1 MKILLVIANVL
12 FLLSCSSNSKK
23 EADTPKSKTNSESE
37 LIIEDSSTG
46 KGAKATKKPV
56 VIESNSKKT
65 DVAGGVSGSAPAAGP
80 YAAIN
85 QAIKNQDEEG
95 ILKEGSRILMQTPN
109 DVKAL
114 NAMAMVYYK
123 KGQLGLA
130 KSLLVKAQKITPTYE
145 VYSNLGI
152 LNLAADEKTEA
163 VKNFKKAI
171 ELNPNDLVSASNV
184 GSIYVKANDFEKA
197 VVALEVPYRRGSR
210 DYRLLSNYGVALV
223 GVGKFE
229 KADQVYKEALK
240 ENNNSKEVLFN
251 YAILLI
257 EHLRR
262 NQEGLDYLQKL
273 KFIGIPE
280 DSRSKIQE
288 LEVMA
293 RKEQK

>member
-1 MKILLVIANVL
+1 MKFLILVANL
-12 FLLSCSSNSKK
+12 IFIISCSSNTKK
-23 EADTPKSKTNSESE
+23 ENESSKAKVTTDSE
-37 LIIEDSSTG
+37 LIIEDSSVG
-46 KGAKATKKPV
+46 KGSKAIKKPV
-56 VIESNSKKT
+56 VIESPNKKT
-65 DVAGGVSGSAPAAGP
+65 DAAGATANSPSGP
-80 YAAIN
+80 YSQLN
-85 QAIKNQDEEG
+85 QLIKNQDEDA
-95 ILKEGSRILMQTPN
+95 ILKEGSRILMQNPS

-130 KSLLVKAQKITPTYE
+130 KSLLLKAQKSSPTYE

-152 LNLAADEKTEA
+152 LNLATDEKTEA

-171 ELNPNDLVSASNV
+171 EMNPNDLVSASNV

-197 VVALEVPYRRGSR
+197 VVALEIPYRRGSR
-210 DYRLLSNYGVALV
+210 DYRLLNNYAVALV
-223 GVGKFE
+223 GAGKFD

-251 YAILLI
+251 YSILLI
-257 EHLRR
+257 EHLKR
-262 NQEGLDYLQKL
+262 NQEGLDHLQKL
-273 KFIGIPE
+273 KFIGIPD

-288 LEVMA
+288 LEAMA

>member
-1 MKILLVIANVL
+1 MKILLIIANII
-12 FLLSCSSNSKK
+12 FLISCSSNSKK
-23 EADTPKSKTNSESE
+23 ENESAKVKASSENE
-37 LIIEDSSTG
+37 LIIEDSSVG
-46 KGAKATKKPV
+46 KGSKAIKKPMV
-56 VIESNSKKT
+56 VESNIKKT
-65 DVAGGVSGSAPAAGP
+65 EVSGTSAASTPTGP
-80 YAAIN
+80 YASLN

-123 KGQLGLA
+123 KGQLGLS
-130 KSLLVKAQKITPTYE
+130 KSLLLKAQKLSPSYE

-210 DYRLLSNYGVALV
+210 DYRLLSNYAVALV
-223 GVGKFE
+223 GTGKFE
-229 KADQVYKEALK
+229 KAEQMYKEALK

-251 YAILLI
+251 YSILLI
-257 EHLRR
+257 EHLKK

-288 LEVMA
+288 LEALA